1 MSTTSFSLPYVS
13 WLAVFMKTFSEDILW
28 GHSLR
33 GHSLRGHSLRMFSDD
48 VLWGSFIIQSRH
60 GFISPLFY
68 SWRCNSFIFQFVS
81 STQKNAIPKI
91 LKKTKFWIFTI
102 FSTNHNILMKKPPKI
117 IYLIVVNAWI
127 RDKSAFVFLEK
138 MWWATQ

>member
-1 MSTTSFSLPYVS
+1 MKTFSDDILCGHS
-13 WLAVFMKTFSEDILW
+13 LRTFSEDILW
-28 GHSLR
+28 EY
-33 GHSLRGHSLRMFSDD
+33 SLRGHSLRMFSDD

-68 SWRCNSFIFQFVS
+68 SWHCNSFIFQFVS

-102 FSTNHNILMKKPPKI
+102 FSTNHNVLMKKPPKI

-127 RDKSAFVFLEK
+127 PDKSAFRFSWKNVVSNSIGNVK
-138 MWWATQ
+138 